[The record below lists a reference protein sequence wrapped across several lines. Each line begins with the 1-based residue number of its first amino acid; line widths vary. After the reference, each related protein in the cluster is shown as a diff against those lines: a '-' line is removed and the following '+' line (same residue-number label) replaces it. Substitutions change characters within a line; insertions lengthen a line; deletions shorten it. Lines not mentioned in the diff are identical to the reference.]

1 MKHEIDLSKY
11 NFNTD
16 LALESIKYNNI
27 KKIKQKETNIDD
39 IKVIEV
45 ELDKQNSKIIN
56 KKEGKYITI
65 QFDDV
70 TDSSNRDSL
79 IKVLNKELKK
89 FIKLKHDELLLVVG
103 LGNIDST
110 PDSLGPK
117 VVSNIT
123 ITNHIYELGMLDK
136 KYKRVCSICPGVY
149 AKTGIE
155 TSTIIESI
163 VKKINPNLVLV
174 IDSLASGS
182 LDRLNKTIQITDTGI
197 NPGSGIGNKRK
208 EISINTLHIPVVAI
222 GVPTVVSMSN
232 IVYEVLN
239 DIDSKYNGKKLDNL
253 LNNYDLVVTPTE
265 IDYIIECITMVIS
278 SSINNIINY
287 EK

>member
-89 FIKLKHDELLLVVG
+89 FIKLKHDDLLLVVG

-239 DIDSKYNGKKLDNL
+239 DIDSKYDDKKLDNL
-253 LNNYDLVVTPTE
+253 LNNFDLVVTPTE
-265 IDYIIECITMVIS
+265 IDYIIECLSIVIS
-278 SSINNIINY
+278 KSLNII
-287 EK
+287 

>member
-89 FIKLKHDELLLVVG
+89 FIKLKHDDLLLVVG

-117 VVSNIT
+117 VVDNIT

-155 TSTIIESI
+155 TNTIIESI
-163 VKKINPNLVLV
+163 VKKIKPNLVLV

-182 LDRLNKTIQITDTGI
+182 LERLNKTIQITDTGI

-208 EISINTLHIPVVAI
+208 EISNSTLHIPVVAI

-265 IDYIIECITMVIS
+265 IDYIIECLSDIIS
-278 SSINNIINY
+278 KSINQF
-287 EK
+287 